1 MSIIWVLAL
10 GCLPTSILSHK
21 QTIQDSVQYSMH
33 KLYIH
38 CEFRV
43 DVVDPRK
50 AWYKLFGTQVHEH
63 NGLNLTFKSN
73 CPKEYIYIIKTAQTA
88 L

>member
-1 MSIIWVLAL
+1 M
-10 GCLPTSILSHK
+10 
-21 QTIQDSVQYSMH
+21 QYSMH

-50 AWYKLFGTQVHEH
+50 ALYKLFGTQVHEH

-73 CPKEYIYIIKTAQTA
+73 CPKEYMTMKKYQQFQLFQLLDQQYI
-88 L
+88 